1 MEKIKKTLYN
11 LASSESDMANE
22 AYKVYE
28 LLENAD
34 EREVAEYIASH
45 DGDMRRL
52 LGVKALAEEGA
63 DTELGEQYFDLY
75 TKGKSLLNP
84 DPYKRTDYYGNDVK
98 DVDHYMELLG
108 VSKNG
113 GKYTNDQRAAFTNPE
128 SPDYFGNYDRDFLQG
143 RAMKELGNKAT
154 VDDLLGAMQRMGD
167 SYRYNRAQRGYRA
180 DNSTD
185 VVSWLT
191 DAGQEFFA
199 PRMREAR
206 LAGRDWSWSDLM
218 GDAAELG
225 LNFVPGVG
233 VFNRAGKLVAR
244 LPKGLQIPTKL
255 VGEAVES
262 SAVPLGSQAYDVI
275 AYDDNDPRGHWD
287 WGRVGAQY
295 GGAIGA
301 KGAIKMG
308 ARTAKDAAN
317 FAGGKA
323 NEGGVKR
330 LLDAAED
337 IGYDTENALR
347 NRSLAL
353 ERKKELA
360 TSPAYID
367 RGYLTAA
374 QNKSGFFGGPK
385 NIKQYNDFEIRK
397 AEAERLAR
405 SQKAR
410 EALDAAEQEYDQAF
424 REFIKSEP
432 SQGMRTNGTDAGLAA
447 KRARYSEAKR
457 KLEKARSDFE
467 QVNLSDRDIVQLDD
481 GSFAYNEGGVIGG
494 DKYGNTLHGYDTWS
508 LGDNISVKVPSNV
521 KVLDQYT
528 GRPYASAKS
537 NVKPAEGQ
545 TVTHADRDVT
555 VRKAIKDDRDFDAIA
570 SGRVKYQKPI
580 NTATNVVFNAGARE
594 GIVGQG
600 LDLDSK
606 RRSALWNQ
614 QLMELRPYV
623 SEAKGISPKEKRARV
638 DAIMN
643 VLSYGGLDNLPEEV
657 YSKDANR
664 YDEIANILGMQGW
677 MHWSSDGAKV
687 KDVPTPSYSSYVPT
701 SSNSN

>member
-1 MEKIKKTLYN
+1 MDKIKKTLYN

-22 AYKVYE
+22 AYEVYE

-34 EREVAEYIASH
+34 EREVAEYIATH
-45 DGDMRRL
+45 DADMRRL
-52 LGVKALAEEGA
+52 LGVKSLAEEGA

-84 DPYKRTDYYGNDVK
+84 DPYKRTDYYGDEIK

-108 VSKNG
+108 VSKQG
-113 GKYTNDQRAAFTNPE
+113 GSYTNDQRADFTNPE
-128 SPDYFGNYDRDFLQG
+128 SDNYYGKYDRDFLQG

-154 VDDLLGAMQRMGD
+154 ADDLINIMNRMGD
-167 SYRYNRAQRGYRA
+167 AYRYNREQRGYSA
-180 DNSTD
+180 DNSVNLKD
-185 VVSWLT
+185 WLT
-191 DAGQEFFA
+191 DAGEEFFA

-206 LAGRDWSWSDLM
+206 LAGREWGWNDLI
-218 GDAAELG
+218 GDAVELG

-244 LPKGLQIPTKL
+244 MPKGMQIPTKL
-255 VGEAVES
+255 IGEAVES
-262 SAVPLGSQAYDVI
+262 SAVPLGSQAYDVF
-275 AYDDNDPRGHWD
+275 AYDENDPRGQWE

-308 ARTAKDAAN
+308 AKTAKDAAN

-323 NEGGVKR
+323 NEGGVKKI
-330 LLDAAED
+330 LDVAED

-347 NRSLAL
+347 NRGLAL
-353 ERKKELA
+353 ERQKELA

-367 RGYLTAA
+367 RGRLTAA
-374 QNKSGFFGGPK
+374 QNESGFFGGPEHV
-385 NIKQYNDFEIRK
+385 KQFNDFEIRK

-410 EALDAAEQEYDQAF
+410 EALDLAEQEYEQAF
-424 REFIKSEP
+424 QDFANTELSSGLMEQEANRMNAE
-432 SQGMRTNGTDAGLAA
+432 LAA
-447 KRARYSEAKR
+447 KREAALARRNEAR
-457 KLEKARSDFE
+457 AKLEKARSDFE
-467 QVNLSDRDIVQLDD
+467 QVNSSDRDIVQLDD
-481 GSFAYNEGGVIGG
+481 GSFAYNEGGVVGG
-494 DKYGNTLHGYDTWS
+494 NGFGRWS
-508 LGDNISVKVPSNV
+508 LNDNISVDVPSNV
-521 KVLDQYT
+521 KVLDQYDGHRYGNT
-528 GRPYASAKS
+528 PST
-537 NVKPAEGQ
+537 VKPAEGQ
-545 TVTHADRDVT
+545 TVTHADRDVA
-555 VRKAIKDDRDFDAIA
+555 VRKAIKDDRDFNAIA

-580 NTATNVVFNAGARE
+580 NTATNIAFNAGARE

-614 QLMELRPYV
+614 QLTELRPYV
-623 SEAKGISPKEKRARV
+623 SEAKGISPKEKKARV

-657 YSKDANR
+657 YQKDANR
-664 YDEIANILGMQGW
+664 YDEIANILGMRGW
-677 MHWSSDGAKV
+677 MHWSSPKARV
-687 KDVPTPSYSSYVPT
+687 NDVPTPSYSTYVPESS
-701 SSNSN
+701 SSN